1 MKTEK
6 LTIRKM
12 TTEDLFPLYHVPSD
26 SEVMEYLEPPFSM
39 EAAKQ
44 FLYKAG
50 ICETPLLWAVED
62 ARKVFIG
69 YLQTVTFKKRRRTK
83 MAKLEQTVSGDF
95 YELLRKIENGIQ
107 NSSMSASLEEFSDF
121 ESGTA
126 RCSVRVFERYSYVGD
141 NRVSLNVTLFQNGS
155 GPIQLSAIAAGGSQ
169 AMLFK
174 INTWGEEA
182 FLDKLK
188 ELL

>member
-1 MKTEK
+1 
-6 LTIRKM
+6 
-12 TTEDLFPLYHVPSD
+12 
-26 SEVMEYLEPPFSM
+26 
-39 EAAKQ
+39 
-44 FLYKAG
+44 
-50 ICETPLLWAVED
+50 
-62 ARKVFIG
+62 
-69 YLQTVTFKKRRRTK
+69 

-155 GPIQLSAIAAGGSQ
+155 GPIQLSA
-169 AMLFK
+169 K
-174 INTWGEEA
+174 IGRA
-182 FLDKLK
+182 HV
-188 ELL
+188 